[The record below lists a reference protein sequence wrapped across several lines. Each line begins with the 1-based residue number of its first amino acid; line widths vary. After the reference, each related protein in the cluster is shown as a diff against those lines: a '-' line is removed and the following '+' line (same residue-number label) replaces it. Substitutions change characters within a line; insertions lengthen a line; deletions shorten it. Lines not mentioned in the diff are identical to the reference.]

1 MLDPRFQTC
10 IHAARSG
17 SLTRAAEEL
26 YLSKQA
32 VKKQIDSLEAELG
45 FRLFLRGSRGLTLTE
60 AGRQFVEGVEQLT
73 AQYHR
78 LADRC
83 RLAGDRPEQP
93 TLTILLPSHPKVYFE
108 QAMLTYN
115 RLYPQVRLE
124 IADTRKLSVLYDYR
138 ARINTLLEGTA
149 DIVFAPRTERYDE
162 ERLAFCSLNHLSYRC
177 LMKPDHPL
185 STRETVRREDLAGW
199 PVRINTVM
207 DRQLYD
213 HILDQEP
220 TALPGSFVYG
230 ERESFRVPLIISF
243 CLNGGVFL
251 SRGDFLETLHPLIA
265 LPFEPAMSVENGLFY
280 RRDAAPHVMDFID
293 LVRREVSGSLPPE
306 V

>member
-17 SLTRAAEEL
+17 SMTRAAEEL

-45 FRLFLRGSRGLTLTE
+45 FALFHRSSRGLKLTE
-60 AGRQFVEGVEQLT
+60 AGQQFIDGVGQLT
-73 AQYHR
+73 DQYHR

-83 RLAGDRPEQP
+83 RLVQANALRQK
-93 TLTILLPSHPKVYFE
+93 LTILLPSHPKVYFE
-108 QAMLTYN
+108 QAMLAYN
-115 RLYPQVRLE
+115 RLYPQVHLE
-124 IADTRKLSVLYDYR
+124 IVDTRKLSVLYDNR
-138 ARINTLLEGTA
+138 ARINTLTDGTA
-149 DIVFAPRTERYDE
+149 DVVFAPCTESYDE
-162 ERLAFCSLNHLSYRC
+162 EQLAFCSLNRLSYHC
-177 LMKPDHPL
+177 VMKPGHPL
-185 STRETVRREDLAGW
+185 STKAAIRREDLTGW

-207 DRQLYD
+207 DRRLYD

-220 TALPGSFVYG
+220 SALPGQFVYG

-243 CLNGGVFL
+243 CLNGGIFL
-251 SRGDFLETLHPLIA
+251 TKGDFLETLHPLIA
-265 LPFEPAMSVENGLFY
+265 LPFEPSMSVENGLFY
-280 RRDAAPHVMDFID
+280 RRDAAPHVLDFID
-293 LVRREVSGSLPPE
+293 LVRRELSGELSPE

>member
-10 IHAARSG
+10 IRAARTG

-45 FRLFLRGSRGLTLTE
+45 FPLFRRSSRGLTLTE
-60 AGRQFVEGVEQLT
+60 AGRQFIDGVGQLT
-73 AQYHR
+73 EQYHR

-83 RLAGDRPEQP
+83 RLMQSRPGQK

-108 QAMLTYN
+108 DAMLTYN
-115 RLYPQVRLE
+115 RLYPQVQLN
-124 IADTRKLSVLYDYR
+124 IVDTRKLSVLYDNR
-138 ARINTLLEGTA
+138 ARIATLHDGTA
-149 DIVFAPRTERYDE
+149 DVVFAPCTESYDTE
-162 ERLAFCSLNHLSYRC
+162 TLAFCPLNRLSYHC
-177 LMKPDHPL
+177 AMKPDHPL
-185 STRETVRREDLAGW
+185 SQKSAIRREDLAGL

-207 DRQLYD
+207 DRPLYD

-220 TALPGSFVYG
+220 TALPGQFIYG

-243 CLNGGVFL
+243 CLNGGIFITK
-251 SRGDFLETLHPLIA
+251 GDYLETLHPLISV
-265 LPFEPAMSVENGLFY
+265 PFDPPMSVENGLFY
-280 RRDAAPHVMDFID
+280 RRDAAPHVLDFID
-293 LVRREVSGSLPPE
+293 LVRDGEKDA
-306 V
+306 